1 MLASSTDESQVN
13 LRSSTW
19 SQECVNWC
27 VSCSRAST
35 RPLAARCSSGF
46 KAEACITYGFHR
58 IYMDSWWLM
67 YKAHLHCTA
76 CMYPHIAVWFAK
88 LCTHYTHSWPLACPL
103 ERPRQ
108 LAVPDQPAPRWNFF
122 SRCSQFPWSFCSP
135 LRESLTLKQN
145 SSKYCHGTNLFG
157 QPSLDFDPLPT

>member
-1 MLASSTDESQVN
+1 MLASATDESQVN
-13 LRSSTW
+13 LR

-35 RPLAARCSSGF
+35 RPLTARCSSGF

-76 CMYPHIAVWFAK
+76 YMYPHIAVWFAK
-88 LCTHYTHSWPLACPL
+88 LCTHYTHSWPLACPSSGEAKAACSARPTCTKVEFVQPMFSISLIILFTIKGVFDL
-103 ERPRQ
+103 EAKLIKILPR
-108 LAVPDQPAPRWNFF
+108 
-122 SRCSQFPWSFCSP
+122 
-135 LRESLTLKQN
+135 
-145 SSKYCHGTNLFG
+145 
-157 QPSLDFDPLPT
+157 